1 MIEPF
6 WPNEDT
12 VVHKLILKVLKKKEK
27 KNKEA
32 LEVKVSALH
41 SRF

>member
-12 VVHKLILKVLKKKEK
+12 VVHKLILKVLKTKEK
-27 KNKEA
+27 KNKA